1 MTISS
6 APFARNQGT
15 QKRSVG
21 SRMVNHQVVN
31 GETVEGN
38 KVLKHTWQ
46 SNRKLRKIQQQAC
59 SIGEEMEKLRSLLGS
74 LNKPTRTC
82 FLALSSTPPLS
93 FCINAS
99 HRVYANSWI
108 IDSGATDHMT
118 SKSQLFHTYTP
129 SPSNKK
135 IAVANGSLAT
145 VAGFGDIYIT
155 STLILKNVLHVLRLS
170 ANLVSI
176 QKLIHDLK
184 CYAIFFLLIVF
195 FGEEDWTC

>member
-1 MTISS
+1 
-6 APFARNQGT
+6 
-15 QKRSVG
+15 
-21 SRMVNHQVVN
+21 MVNHQVVN

-46 SNRKLRKIQQQAC
+46 SNQKLRKIQQQAG

-108 IDSGATDHMT
+108 IDSGATNHMT

-155 STLILKNVLHVLRLS
+155 STLILKNVLHVPKLLV
-170 ANLVSI
+170 NLVSI
-176 QKLIHDLK
+176 QKLTHDLK
-184 CYAIFFLLIVF
+184 CYAIFFPFLLCF
-195 FGEEDWTC
+195 SGTRLGEEDWTC